1 MSDGKKAN
9 KLRRS
14 LFTIFFMFAVTF
26 VFISVLSL
34 VHVLTRDIIRLNE
47 SLVVKRAVLYVAG
60 LEVPQS
66 GIEADTLYQDRVR
79 EVKDGQGNVL
89 YYEILDG
96 SRESIQS
103 YVLPV
108 LGAGLWGE
116 IGSVVGV
123 EKDLKTLTGIEF
135 IKQNETPGLGG
146 RIAESWFKE
155 QFRGKRWPL
164 EVVPEGEPA
173 GDQEFQA
180 ITGATNTT
188 NGVKGILNDRLAKAE
203 RAIETPE

>member
-34 VHVLTRDIIRLNE
+34 IHVLTRDTIRLNE

-79 EVKDGQGNVL
+79 EVEDGQGNVL
-89 YYEILDG
+89 YFEILDG

>member
-34 VHVLTRDIIRLNE
+34 IHVLTRDTIRLNE

-79 EVKDGQGNVL
+79 EVKDGQRNVL

>member
-34 VHVLTRDIIRLNE
+34 IHVLTRDTIRLNE